1 MCRVFLVF
9 PAWCVTPLSC
19 HWAHWSEGWLCKEW
33 INLCNWEYLYQQPLA
48 SHQLNKVTTGK
59 KVGHAQATGP
69 GIKMTQD
76 LIHKVLFWDKAL
88 WRKISWKNLL
98 KNTPITLYSWCCDN
112 PWVMRWEHTE
122 AVITNTGLMSV
133 KHHQSKKSRGVNAQ
147 CGATLKWFKISSS
160 SFSCKCGPQAWAE
173 IKPHWNLCWALLGDS
188 SSLNSHRYNL
198 TTLSTSHCFVFV
210 YC

>member
-33 INLCNWEYLYQQPLA
+33 INLCNWEYLYQQPLPRA
-48 SHQLNKVTTGK
+48 ISSIKSLLGRKLDTPRPLARDQNDTRSYPQSVVLRQSTLEKNIMK
-59 KVGHAQATGP
+59 KSLEKYTHYT
-69 GIKMTQD
+69 
-76 LIHKVLFWDKAL
+76 
-88 WRKISWKNLL
+88 
-98 KNTPITLYSWCCDN
+98 CCDN

-133 KHHQSKKSRGVNAQ
+133 KHQLSKKSRGVNAQ

-160 SFSCKCGPQAWAE
+160 SFSCKCGPQARTE
-173 IKPHWNLCWALLGDS
+173 IKPHWNLCWALQGDS
-188 SSLNSHRYNL
+188 
-198 TTLSTSHCFVFV
+198 FAQ
-210 YC
+210 